1 MAKTEKD
8 TGGTWLPLWM
18 HLRDAAGIMRKLAA
32 KWVPEAV
39 YEATGLARG
48 EFLKTAVFLGAIHDI
63 GKATS
68 YFQSIITKSCPV

>member
-1 MAKTEKD
+1 MWKEYRALMAKTEKD

-39 YEATGLARG
+39 YG
-48 EFLKTAVFLGAIHDI
+48 
-63 GKATS
+63 
-68 YFQSIITKSCPV
+68 